1 MKGTEM
7 WLSLDGKLSSL
18 CRLHPGSSPTAPPD
32 SRPWSS
38 LASRVRSR
46 LIPAAL
52 AIPFLIAGC
61 AGPRGA
67 DARPEVVVYTSV
79 DQVFAEPILRRF
91 EQSSGI
97 RVRPVY
103 DIEAAKVTGLVARIR
118 AERRRPQ
125 ADVFWNSEF
134 AHTMALAAEGLLAPH
149 DPAVAA
155 DIPARYRDPA
165 GLWNGSCTRARV
177 LLVDA
182 RQIPAAAMPSS
193 IDDLLAS
200 RWPAQTVAI
209 SNPLFG
215 TMATQAA
222 ALYATRGPE
231 QALAFFKNLKRRG
244 VRIVDGNAVVRDL
257 VVSGQLAFGLTDT
270 DDAEGALR
278 AGAPVRVVAP
288 DQSGGG
294 TLVIPGT
301 VALVRGAPHP
311 EQGKALVDHLLQR
324 STEDALIRAGACQ
337 ATVRATPSP
346 ATDPRFASIRAV
358 PVSLQRVQAQLPR
371 AQRELRELFLN

>member
-1 MKGTEM
+1 MKTTVMRGCV
-7 WLSLDGKLSSL
+7 GRVLSSL
-18 CRLHPGSSPTAPPD
+18 FSFHPGFPLTPP
-32 SRPWSS
+32 
-38 LASRVRSR
+38 LASPPWISR
-46 LIPAAL
+46 APRWRRGLIPAAL
-52 AIPFLIAGC
+52 SLPLLVAGC
-61 AGPRGA
+61 TGPKRTE
-67 DARPEVVVYTSV
+67 ARPEVVVYTSV
-79 DQVFAEPILRRF
+79 DQVFAEPVLRRF

-103 DIEAAKVTGLVARIR
+103 DIEAAKVTGLVARLR
-118 AERRRPQ
+118 AERQRPQ

-134 AHTMALAAEGLLAPH
+134 AHTMALAAEGLLAPYR
-149 DPAVAA
+149 PAVAA

-177 LLVDA
+177 LLVDT
-182 RQIPAAAMPSS
+182 RQIPAGTMPSS

-200 RWPAQTVAI
+200 RWPAQSVAI

-222 ALYATRGPE
+222 ALYATQGPE
-231 QALAFFKNLKRRG
+231 RALAFFKALKRRG

-278 AGAPVRVVAP
+278 GGAPVRVVAP

-294 TLVIPGT
+294 TLVIPST
-301 VALVRGAPHP
+301 VALVRGATHP
-311 EQGKALVDHLLQR
+311 EQGKALVDYLVQR

-337 ATVRATPSP
+337 MSVRTTPSP
-346 ATDPRFASIRAV
+346 ATDPRFASIRAI

-371 AQRELRELFLN
+371 AQRELRDLFLN